1 MPRDVAPQP
10 VIDLAEARAAAR
22 RARDWPLADRLKAD
36 IEDAGWKVIDS
47 GTMYDL
53 ERAAAP
59 DVSVDGIVRHGS
71 SATVPSRLAEAP
83 VGTASIIL
91 VASDRPDDLAR
102 AIRQLVDHAPD
113 GTQIVV
119 VANAPS
125 AAQASGLASLDAID
139 PGAPGVITD
148 VVWTSA
154 RLGHAAALNVG
165 IRRTVAPVVVVLGS
179 EVEVAGDVVTPLVT
193 ALEDPGVAVAGPFG
207 LVSSNLS
214 RFDPAPDGAVDV
226 DAIDGALQAFRRA
239 DYVERGPLDERFVT
253 APSLD
258 VWWSL
263 VLRDGDAD
271 PGLGADPGGDADTPP
286 VHRRAVVVSDL
297 PVRRIEPPVTG
308 GDTDAAAR
316 SARRNQYR
324 VLKRFAARRDLLV
337 THG

>member
-22 RARDWPLADRLKAD
+22 RARDWALADRLKAV

-53 ERAAAP
+53 EPAAAP
-59 DVSVDGIVRHGS
+59 DISVDGIVRYGS

-83 VGTASIIL
+83 VGTASIVL
-91 VASDRPDDLAR
+91 VATDRPDDLAR

-125 AAQASGLASLDAID
+125 AAQASGLASLDAVD

-154 RLGHAAALNVG
+154 RLGHAAALNAG
-165 IRRTVAPVVVVLGS
+165 IRRTMAPVVFVLGPD
-179 EVEVAGDVVTPLVT
+179 VEAAGDVVTPMVA
-193 ALEDPGVAVAGPFG
+193 ALADPGIAVAGPSG
-207 LVSSNLS
+207 LVSRDLG
-214 RFDPAPDGAVDV
+214 RFDPAPDGAIDV
-226 DAIDGALQAFRRA
+226 EAIDGALQAFRRA

-271 PGLGADPGGDADTPP
+271 PRSDADPGSDPETAP
-286 VHRRAVVVSDL
+286 VHRRAVVVSGL
-297 PVRRIEPPVTG
+297 PVRRIEPPVMAG
-308 GDTDAAAR
+308 QADAAAR
-316 SARRNQYR
+316 QARRNHYR
-324 VLKRFAARRDLLV
+324 VLKRFAGRRDLLV
-337 THG
+337 AHG

>member
-22 RARDWPLADRLKAD
+22 RAQDWALADRLKAD
-36 IEDAGWKVIDS
+36 IEDAGWKVIDA

-53 ERAAAP
+53 ERAAAA
-59 DVSVDGIVRHGS
+59 DVSVDGTIRHGS
-71 SATVPSRLAEAP
+71 SATVPSRLDEAP
-83 VGTASIIL
+83 VGTASIVL
-91 VASDRPDDLAR
+91 VATDRPDDLAR

-125 AAQASGLASLDAID
+125 AAQASGLASLDATD
-139 PGAPGVITD
+139 PGAPGVMTD

-154 RLGHAAALNVG
+154 RLGHAAALNAG
-165 IRRTVAPVVVVLGS
+165 IRRAVAPVVVLLS
-179 EVEVAGDVVTPLVT
+179 LAAEVAGDVVTPMVA
-193 ALEDPGVAVAGPFG
+193 ALADPGVAVAGPFG
-207 LVSSNLS
+207 LVSRDLS
-214 RFDPAPDGAVDV
+214 RFDPAPEGAVDV

-263 VLRDGDAD
+263 VLRDGDAGPASD
-271 PGLGADPGGDADTPP
+271 PDAAP
-286 VHRRAVVVSDL
+286 VHRRAAVVSGL
-297 PVRRIEPPVTG
+297 PVRRVEAPVVAGEP
-308 GDTDAAAR
+308 DAAAR
-316 SARRNQYR
+316 LARRNHYR

-337 THG
+337 TPG